1 MASLQPVNSFRAG
14 QVSCALWENDI
25 IVRGQQKTIVKASI
39 SRRYKDRD
47 GNWQTSQSF
56 SRHEIP
62 LAIYCLNKAFEA
74 MLENPSSQA
83 EMGQVEEV
91 VIE

>member
-1 MASLQPVNSFRAG
+1 MAQLQPLNRFRAG

-62 LAIYCLNKAFEA
+62 LAIYCLTKAFGA
-74 MLENPSSQA
+74 MLENPNGQA
-83 EMGQVEEV
+83 EMGAVEEV

>member
-1 MASLQPVNSFRAG
+1 MASLQPVDRFRAG

-47 GNWQTSQSF
+47 GNWQTSQGF
-56 SRHEIP
+56 SRNEIP
-62 LAIYCLNKAFEA
+62 LAIYCLQKAFDTIIAEQSAQPEA
-74 MLENPSSQA
+74 KA
-83 EMGQVEEV
+83 GEELV
-91 VIE
+91 Q